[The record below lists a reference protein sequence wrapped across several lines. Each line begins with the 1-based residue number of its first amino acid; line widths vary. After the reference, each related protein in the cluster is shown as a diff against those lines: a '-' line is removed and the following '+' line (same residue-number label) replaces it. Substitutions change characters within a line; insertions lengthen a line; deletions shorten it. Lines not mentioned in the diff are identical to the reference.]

1 MSWRS
6 VITSWRTTFLLHWK
20 IRESSAAIRHVY
32 TEVINV
38 ARKIYHLMR
47 QINLAMS
54 FRHSLAAL
62 TQRI

>member
-1 MSWRS
+1 MRWR
-6 VITSWRTTFLLHWK
+6 
-20 IRESSAAIRHVY
+20 IRGSSAAIRLAY
-32 TEVINV
+32 TEVVYV

-47 QINLAMS
+47 QINLTMS